1 MRSLPCN
8 AAAEPLLSDTLLSGC
23 QDAIALRWGL
33 QFGNERRSDLL
44 RHLQQAAAR
53 LGDTEPLLLARSLVA
68 NQLSPEQQQ
77 ALCASLT
84 VGETYF
90 LRDRPFLQHLT
101 EHFLGPLIAG
111 RRHGGQRHLKVWSA
125 GCSSGEEAYTL
136 AILLD
141 QLLPD
146 FADWQVQILA
156 TDINPDAL
164 AKARRGC
171 YSAWSFRSA
180 EPQWRQRY
188 FDPCDGQQWQIKPYL
203 RQRVSFHPLNLADE
217 ALSAMS
223 PDAAEP
229 SATVLPPAET
239 FRDVDLILCR
249 HVLMYFVPT
258 LGQAALRRLHRCLSA
273 EGAVVLAAVE
283 NTPSQVFGLD
293 VSLWPGALCIYQQA
307 RCREQ
312 PALPPAPPE
321 VLELA
326 DISAPVAVAMPT
338 AAPLMPGFP
347 LTTSTHPLPA
357 EPSASTVA
365 SVSLPAQGVVSGAD
379 VVQPSA
385 DPPDADQSNA
395 AEMARARA
403 LADQG
408 DYAQAEDL
416 LHQQLQQQPTDVEA
430 HWLLAMILLQ
440 QERWPALQQQ
450 LRKVLYLSPMQP
462 MVHYHCAQLARRQQ
476 QAELSQ
482 RHLLQCRRLLAR
494 MPADQL
500 LWGSDGL
507 SVRDLLQLLERYSDN
522 REAS

>member
-8 AAAEPLLSDTLLSGC
+8 AAADPLLNDTLLSGC

-68 NQLSPEQQQ
+68 SQLSPEQQQ

-101 EHFLGPLIAG
+101 EHFLGPLIAE
-111 RRHGGQRHLKVWSA
+111 RRHTGQRHLKVWSA

-146 FADWQVQILA
+146 VADWQVQILA

-203 RQRVSFHPLNLADE
+203 RQRVSFYSLNLADE

-223 PDAAEP
+223 SEGVAG
-229 SATVLPPAET
+229 PPATAPSPAES

-258 LGQAALRRLHRCLSA
+258 LGQAALRRLHRCLSPD
-273 EGAVVLAAVE
+273 GAVILAAVE
-283 NTPSQVFGLD
+283 NTPSQVFGLE
-293 VSLWPGALCIYQQA
+293 VSLWPGALCVYQQA

-312 PALPPAPPE
+312 NAMLPAPPE
-321 VLELA
+321 GLEAA
-326 DISAPVAVAMPT
+326 DISTSVPVAMPT
-338 AAPLMPGFP
+338 AAPPMPVFN
-347 LTTSTHPLPA
+347 LTESTHPLPA
-357 EPSASTVA
+357 EPSTSTVA
-365 SVSLPAQGVVSGAD
+365 SVTPPTQGAVSVVPPPPD
-379 VVQPSA
+379 Q
-385 DPPDADQSNA
+385 PDADQGDA
-395 AEMARARA
+395 TEMTRARA

-408 DYAQAEDL
+408 DYAQAEDVL
-416 LHQQLQQQPTDVEA
+416 RQQLQQQPTDVEA

-450 LRKVLYLSPMQP
+450 LRKVLYLSPLQP
-462 MVHYHCAQLARRQQ
+462 MVHYHSAQLARRQQ

-494 MPADQL
+494 LPADQV

-507 SVRDLLQLLERYSDN
+507 SVRDLQQLLERHSDN